1 MKKKQQMEETM
12 ADLKMN
18 NEIISAISKMYW
30 IIYRMDLIH
39 DTYEEIS
46 SKESMHRLT
55 GRSGKISVQF
65 TKAREK
71 IVAPEFQERM
81 REFLDVSTLAE
92 RLKNREEIST
102 EYRAITGVWH
112 QARFIVKLRN
122 EAGEVTNVLYVT
134 RDINDQKISEL
145 ESREELRRTA
155 QEAEKANLA
164 KTDFLRRMSHD
175 IRTPINGIQ
184 GCVDI
189 ADRYPDDLE
198 LQQEARTKIRTASG
212 YLLNLVNDVL
222 DMNKLESGNIQL
234 ERKHFNL
241 LELLHNTNEIT
252 RMQANESGINYYVED
267 GEIIHT
273 QLIGS
278 PVHFQQILMNIGS
291 NAVKYNYDGGSV
303 TVTCREVSY
312 TDTTAEYELTCTD
325 TGIGMSEEFQKK
337 AFEPFAQEGQSAR
350 TNYAGTGLGL
360 AIARKLIELQ
370 GGTLSFESI
379 QGKGTKFILHISF
392 EISAEESE
400 KKSQMYQ
407 NCSVEGIQVLLVE
420 DNELNMEIAEFLL
433 KEEKMIVTKAW
444 NGREAVEIFEN
455 SEPGYFDVI
464 LMDLMMP
471 QMGGLEATRRIRK
484 LDRRDAK
491 TIPIFAMTANAF
503 LDDIAQSKAAG
514 MNEHFSKPL
523 QMEKVIDAIR
533 FYYTVR

>member
-1 MKKKQQMEETM
+1 
-12 ADLKMN
+12 
-18 NEIISAISKMYW
+18 
-30 IIYRMDLIH
+30 
-39 DTYEEIS
+39 
-46 SKESMHRLT
+46 
-55 GRSGKISVQF
+55 
-65 TKAREK
+65 
-71 IVAPEFQERM
+71 
-81 REFLDVSTLAE
+81 
-92 RLKNREEIST
+92 
-102 EYRAITGVWH
+102 
-112 QARFIVKLRN
+112 
-122 EAGEVTNVLYVT
+122 
-134 RDINDQKISEL
+134 
-145 ESREELRRTA
+145 
-155 QEAEKANLA
+155 
-164 KTDFLRRMSHD
+164 MSHD
-175 IRTPINGIQ
+175 VRTPINGIQ

-241 LELLHNTNEIT
+241 LEVLHNTNEII
-252 RMQANESGINYYVED
+252 RVQANESGVNYYVED

-291 NAVKYNYDGGSV
+291 NAVKYNQDGGSV
-303 TVTCREVSY
+303 TVSCREVSY

-350 TNYAGTGLGL
+350 TKYAGTGLGL

-370 GGTLSFESI
+370 GGTLFFESI
-379 QGKGTKFILHISF
+379 QGKGTKFILHVPF
-392 EISAEESE
+392 EISAEEQE
-400 KKSQMYQ
+400 KKSHMYQ
-407 NCSVEGIQVLLVE
+407 NCSVEGVQILLVE

-433 KEEKMIVTKAW
+433 KEEKMKVTKAW

-484 LDRRDAK
+484 MDREDAK
-491 TIPIFAMTANAF
+491 SIPVFAMTANAF

-523 QMEKVIDAIR
+523 QMEKVIDTIR
-533 FYYTVR
+533 SYCTAR

>member
-1 MKKKQQMEETM
+1 M
-12 ADLKMN
+12 
-18 NEIISAISKMYW
+18 
-30 IIYRMDLIH
+30 
-39 DTYEEIS
+39 
-46 SKESMHRLT
+46 
-55 GRSGKISVQF
+55 
-65 TKAREK
+65 
-71 IVAPEFQERM
+71 
-81 REFLDVSTLAE
+81 
-92 RLKNREEIST
+92 
-102 EYRAITGVWH
+102 
-112 QARFIVKLRN
+112 
-122 EAGEVTNVLYVT
+122 T
-134 RDINDQKISEL
+134 RISEL

-198 LQQEARTKIRTASG
+198 LQQEARTRIRTASS
-212 YLLNLVNDVL
+212 YLLNLVNDVLDMKKVMESLKYLVSLVNDVL

-252 RMQANESGINYYVED
+252 RMQANESGVNYYVED

-273 QLIGS
+273 QLVGS

-291 NAVKYNYDGGSV
+291 NAVKYNHDGGSA

-325 TGIGMSEEFQKK
+325 TGIGMSEEFQER

-350 TNYAGTGLGL
+350 TKYAGTGLGL
-360 AIARKLIELQ
+360 AIARKLTELQ
-370 GGTLSFESI
+370 GGTLFFESI

-392 EISAEESE
+392 EISAEEQE
-400 KKSQMYQ
+400 KKSHMYQ

-484 LDRRDAK
+484 MDREDAK
-491 TIPIFAMTANAF
+491 SIPIFAMTANAF
-503 LDDIAQSKAAG
+503 LDDIAQGKAAG

-523 QMEKVIDAIR
+523 QMEKVIDTIR
-533 FYYTVR
+533 FYCTAR

>member
-1 MKKKQQMEETM
+1 
-12 ADLKMN
+12 
-18 NEIISAISKMYW
+18 
-30 IIYRMDLIH
+30 
-39 DTYEEIS
+39 
-46 SKESMHRLT
+46 
-55 GRSGKISVQF
+55 
-65 TKAREK
+65 
-71 IVAPEFQERM
+71 M

-400 KKSQMYQ
+400 KRSQMYQ

-533 FYYTVR
+533 FYYTAR

>member
-1 MKKKQQMEETM
+1 M
-12 ADLKMN
+12 
-18 NEIISAISKMYW
+18 
-30 IIYRMDLIH
+30 
-39 DTYEEIS
+39 
-46 SKESMHRLT
+46 
-55 GRSGKISVQF
+55 
-65 TKAREK
+65 
-71 IVAPEFQERM
+71 
-81 REFLDVSTLAE
+81 
-92 RLKNREEIST
+92 
-102 EYRAITGVWH
+102 
-112 QARFIVKLRN
+112 KLRN

-198 LQQEARTKIRTASG
+198 LQQEARTRIRTASS

-252 RMQANESGINYYVED
+252 RMQANESGVNYYVED

-273 QLIGS
+273 QLVGS

-291 NAVKYNYDGGSV
+291 NAVKYNHDGGSA

-325 TGIGMSEEFQKK
+325 TGIGMSEEFQER

-350 TNYAGTGLGL
+350 TKYAGTGLGL
-360 AIARKLIELQ
+360 AIARKLTELQ
-370 GGTLSFESI
+370 GGTLFFESI

-392 EISAEESE
+392 EISAEEQE
-400 KKSQMYQ
+400 KKSHMYQ

-471 QMGGLEATRRIRK
+471 QMGGLEAARRIRK
-484 LDRRDAK
+484 MDREDAK
-491 TIPIFAMTANAF
+491 SIPIFAMTANAF

-523 QMEKVIDAIR
+523 QMEKVIDTIR
-533 FYYTVR
+533 FYCTAR